1 VGSRHGGGRR
11 TRNGGLRLMLEEEEH
26 RAKRAQGNGGRER
39 DLGFGV
45 RSPFYNRSSGGDV

>member
-1 VGSRHGGGRR
+1 VGSRHGGGR